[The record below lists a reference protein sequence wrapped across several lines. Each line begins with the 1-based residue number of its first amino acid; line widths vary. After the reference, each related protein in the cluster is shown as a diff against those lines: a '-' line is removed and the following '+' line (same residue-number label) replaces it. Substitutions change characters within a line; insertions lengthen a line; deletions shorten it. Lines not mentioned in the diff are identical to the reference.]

1 MNLPLTTFRRF
12 ANSRG
17 AIALGTA
24 VGIAAGIA
32 AGWFSHGA
40 YASAHDSQAPKC
52 RDEVASIDNARGA
65 VSCSSNDMTSEV
77 KDGYLVCK
85 CKKK

>member
-1 MNLPLTTFRRF
+1 MTLTTLRRF
-12 ANSRG
+12 TNSRG
-17 AIALGTA
+17 ALALGTA
-24 VGIAAGIA
+24 MSIALGVV
-32 AGWFSHGA
+32 AGWFCHGA
-40 YASAHDSQAPKC
+40 YASARDSQPSKC
-52 RDEVASIDNARGA
+52 RDEVVSIDNARGA